1 MLFECILHTTL
12 KARNIRE
19 SDFGKIILEVSLLEL
34 ISAKS
39 KHFIHAIHVHQHV
52 LCAYLYENDWEKT
65 HSVRFVKHLVS
76 GMSENTNHRVKTN
89 LQYKTQ
95 LAGLK
100 YVVRLEKSKKKKF
113 EQSCGVQGG
122 THYLE
127 PQF

>member
-1 MLFECILHTTL
+1 MLFERILHTAL

-19 SDFGKIILEVSLLEL
+19 SYFRKIILEVSLLEL

-52 LCAYLYENDWEKT
+52 SCAYLYENDWEKT
-65 HSVRFVKHLVS
+65 HSMRFVKPLVS
-76 GMSENTNHRVKTN
+76 SMSKNANLRVKTI

-95 LAGLK
+95 LASLK
-100 YVVRLEKSKKKKF
+100 YTVKLEKSKKFF
-113 EQSCGVQGG
+113 EQSCGVEGG
-122 THYLE
+122 THCLE

>member
-1 MLFECILHTTL
+1 MLYMYISMYCVHICM
-12 KARNIRE
+12 RMI
-19 SDFGKIILEVSLLEL
+19 GK
-34 ISAKS
+34 
-39 KHFIHAIHVHQHV
+39 
-52 LCAYLYENDWEKT
+52 KT